1 MYNNSTPRK
10 SRGNSFG
17 GSRNNSSRSQ
27 YGGGRNRGRSN
38 SSNRGRSQNI
48 DPKRFVKAAK
58 PVERAT
64 YQPEHSFED
73 FEIDNLLKRNLVA
86 KKYDKPTQ
94 IQDQS
99 VPIALK
105 GGDIIGIANT
115 GTGKTVAFLLPLLHK
130 LLNNRGEKAL
140 IIAPTREL
148 ALQIQEESRWLA
160 RGGRLYD
167 VLIIGGAPMGRQLRD
182 LQRKPEIIVGTPGR
196 LKDHLERGTIKLDD
210 FTTVVLDEVDRMLD
224 MGFINDIRN
233 ILQQLP
239 KERQSLF
246 FSATMSRTIEQ
257 LIQSFTKSPETIM
270 ARTAETSDNVEQ
282 SVMHYDHPSAKMD
295 KLHDLLNTEQV
306 TKTLIFSETKRSV
319 EKLSNE
325 LSSRGF
331 KSDAMHGDK
340 SQNQRQRALKKF
352 RDNHVEILVA
362 TDVAARGID
371 VDGVTHVVNYD
382 VPQTYDDYT
391 HRIGRTGRGDNPGNA
406 VTFIQKRQQR

>member
-1 MYNNSTPRK
+1 MYNNSTPRQ
-10 SRGNSFG
+10 SRGKSFG
-17 GSRNNSSRSQ
+17 GSRSNSSRSQ
-27 YGGGRNRGRSN
+27 YGGGRNRGRNN
-38 SSNRGRSQNI
+38 SSKGRSQNI
-48 DPKRFVKAAK
+48 DPKRFIKAAS
-58 PVERAT
+58 PVEKT
-64 YQPEHSFED
+64 SYTPVNSFED
-73 FEIDNLLKRNLVA
+73 FEVDNLLKRNLVA
-86 KKYDKPTQ
+86 KRYDKPTQ

-115 GTGKTVAFLLPLLHK
+115 GTGKTVAFLLPLLNK

-148 ALQIQEESRWLA
+148 ALQIQEEARWLA

-196 LKDHLERGTIKLDD
+196 IKDHLERGTIRLEDV
-210 FTTVVLDEVDRMLD
+210 TTVVLDEVDRMLD

-257 LIQSFTKSPETIM
+257 LIQSFTKSPEIIM

-282 SVMHYDHPSAKMD
+282 SVMHYDSPLNKMD
-295 KLHDLLNTEQV
+295 KLHDLLV
-306 TKTLIFSETKRSV
+306 TDKVAKTLIFSETKRSV

-371 VDGVTHVVNYD
+371 VDGVTHVINYD
-382 VPQTYDDYT
+382 IPQTYDDYT

-406 VTFIQKRQQR
+406 VTFVQKRQQR

>member
-1 MYNNSTPRK
+1 MYNNSTPRQ
-10 SRGNSFG
+10 SRGKSFG
-17 GSRNNSSRSQ
+17 GSRSNSSRSQ
-27 YGGGRNRGRSN
+27 YGGGRNRGRNN
-38 SSNRGRSQNI
+38 SSKGRSQNI
-48 DPKRFVKAAK
+48 DPKRFIKAAS
-58 PVERAT
+58 PVEKT
-64 YQPEHSFED
+64 SYTPVNSFED
-73 FEIDNLLKRNLVA
+73 FEVDNLLKRNLVA
-86 KKYDKPTQ
+86 KRYDKPTQ

-115 GTGKTVAFLLPLLHK
+115 GTGKTVAFLLPLLNK

-148 ALQIQEESRWLA
+148 ALQIQEEARWLA

-196 LKDHLERGTIKLDD
+196 IKDHLERGTIRLEDV
-210 FTTVVLDEVDRMLD
+210 TTVVLDEVDRMLD

-233 ILQQLP
+233 ILQQLT

-282 SVMHYDHPSAKMD
+282 SVMHYDSPLNKMD
-295 KLHDLLNTEQV
+295 KLHDLLV
-306 TKTLIFSETKRSV
+306 TDKVAKTLIFSETKRSV

-371 VDGVTHVVNYD
+371 VDGVTHVINYD
-382 VPQTYDDYT
+382 IPQTYDDYT

-406 VTFIQKRQQR
+406 VTFVQKRQQR